1 LTPHDGLWIDLTGCA
16 HLHGEQERF
25 CRRLRAFRGRAG
37 FTARVAV
44 ADTAGGAHALAY
56 FGPADITIVQSGKTA
71 EALMPLSAANPETSG
86 RAVSLGG
93 LSEIDPLEI
102 AHVEGTFGLGPV
114 SVSLCGERP
123 YKAHGAAFIEDDAQH
138 IVLGPVSKF
147 TCSARAA
154 IVATASI
161 TVPASAATP
170 ARSSRPDRGEETGVS
185 KRKIQAKV
193 STGIG
198 GLDQILRGGLPSSNL
213 YIMQGAPGAGKTTAA
228 LQFLRAG
235 VEAGERCIYVSLSQT
250 AAELTAIAQSHGWT
264 LDGIRIEE
272 LSASDA
278 VNGGADQTIFQ
289 TAELRLD
296 ETRQAIEQAIEEHKP
311 QRLVYDSLLEIRLIT
326 GDTPRFRRELLGF
339 KAFLAKRNVVAL
351 LLDTQSS
358 EAATSGE
365 EVDGYHDM
373 AIREGEGVVVFP
385 RIIPGDAVDTRK
397 AQLIKSGVDTL
408 DAMFGGGQES
418 GTTTLVI
425 GQSGTGKS
433 TMASLY
439 ATAALQRGEHVAL
452 FLFEERLETFFRRSE
467 GLGMD
472 LRQFYKDGQ
481 LIIRDFNP
489 NEISPGEFAQIVQ
502 SIVTEFKTRVVV
514 IDSFTGY
521 LNSLPHREKAVR
533 DIQSLLKYLARSG
546 VLTMLIVAQH
556 GLLGQ
561 NVGIDVDVSFLGDTV
576 LLLRIMEDEG
586 RLRRNITVVKKRHGP
601 HDLDVHELF
610 IKSSGITVVPFN
622 PLPTA

>member
-1 LTPHDGLWIDLTGCA
+1 VTK
-16 HLHGEQERF
+16 RKSNK
-25 CRRLRAFRGRAG
+25 
-37 FTARVAV
+37 RVA
-44 ADTAGGAHALAY
+44 
-56 FGPADITIVQSGKTA
+56 
-71 EALMPLSAANPETSG
+71 
-86 RAVSLGG
+86 
-93 LSEIDPLEI
+93 
-102 AHVEGTFGLGPV
+102 
-114 SVSLCGERP
+114 
-123 YKAHGAAFIEDDAQH
+123 
-138 IVLGPVSKF
+138 
-147 TCSARAA
+147 
-154 IVATASI
+154 
-161 TVPASAATP
+161 
-170 ARSSRPDRGEETGVS
+170 
-185 KRKIQAKV
+185 
-193 STGIG
+193 TGIA
-198 GLDQILRGGLPSSNL
+198 GLDEILRGGLPPSNL
-213 YIMQGAPGAGKTTAA
+213 YMMQGPPGAGKTTAA

-250 AAELTAIAQSHGWT
+250 SAELESIAVSHGWSM
-264 LDGIRIEE
+264 DGIRVEE
-272 LSASDA
+272 LSSSEA
-278 VNGGADQTIFQ
+278 VHAGSDQTIFQ

-296 ETRQAIEQAIEEHKP
+296 ETRQIIERAIDEFKP
-311 QRLVYDSLLEIRLIT
+311 HRLVYDSLLEIRLIT

-339 KAFLAKRNVVAL
+339 KAFLAKRKIVAL
-351 LLDTQSS
+351 LLDTQSG
-358 EAATSGE
+358 EGITNGE
-365 EVDGYHDM
+365 EVEGIAHGVIRIDKALEDYGPVRRRIEVSKMRGVPVVDGYHDM
-373 AIREGEGVVVFP
+373 AIREGLGVVVFP
-385 RIIPGDAVDTRK
+385 RIVPGNAPDNKKPD
-397 AQLIKSGVDTL
+397 LIKSGVDQL
-408 DAMFGGGQES
+408 DEMFGGGQES

-439 ATAALQRGEHVAL
+439 STAALKRGETVAL

-472 LRQFYKDGQ
+472 LRQFHDDGQ

-502 SIVTEFKTRVVV
+502 TIVQEDDVRVVV

-533 DIQSLLKYLARSG
+533 DIQSLLKFLARSG

-576 LLLRIMEDEG
+576 LLLRIGEDEG

-610 IKSSGITVVPFN
+610 IRSSGISVVPYN
-622 PLPTA
+622 PLPDA